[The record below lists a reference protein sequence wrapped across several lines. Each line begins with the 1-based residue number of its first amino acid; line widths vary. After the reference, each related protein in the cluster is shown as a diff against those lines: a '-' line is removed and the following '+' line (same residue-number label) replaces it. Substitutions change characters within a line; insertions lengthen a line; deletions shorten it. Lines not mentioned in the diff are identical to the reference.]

1 MAQIIVHNSEKWKM
15 GRGPGTHNKCK
26 VVLHIHISNTAE
38 MRAPPTH
45 TETDRGSAPTDH
57 RVSEATHTLNRAFAM
72 SSHATLC
79 MYDLYVLKVCTSLDT
94 ESRLDAPVSALPSMG
109 KDHQFASTVIP
120 LTKDSPARWKEPTN
134 LHPHTMW
141 VRHSLCT
148 LQRWKRADMKA
159 PVNNMW
165 SIQQDGGKKRGKIHR
180 EPRQVPRTLNKV
192 SEPYREGEKEEETMG
207 WAPVPILLSYNIK
220 RERQREVN
228 GPTLEMQPLT

>member
-1 MAQIIVHNSEKWKM
+1 LCTTVGN
-15 GRGPGTHNKCK
+15 GRWAGPGTHNKCE

-94 ESRLDAPVSALPSMG
+94 ESRLDAPVSGLPSMG

-120 LTKDSPARWKEPTN
+120 LTKDLTSQMERTHQPSSTYHVSE
-134 LHPHTMW
+134 
-141 VRHSLCT
+141 T
-148 LQRWKRADMKA
+148 LLVYCPK
-159 PVNNMW
+159 V
-165 SIQQDGGKKRGKIHR
+165 KRG
-180 EPRQVPRTLNKV
+180 
-192 SEPYREGEKEEETMG
+192 
-207 WAPVPILLSYNIK
+207 
-220 RERQREVN
+220 
-228 GPTLEMQPLT
+228 